1 MTPSSAKPAAAKAE
15 SPRVVPMTPVP
26 PKAASPAADGRMVW
40 LGVGLPNLISFA
52 RLLSAPFGIWLLVIE
67 SYGAAFV
74 LFLLAGLTDALDGYL
89 AKRLDLR
96 SEFGAYLDAVADKL
110 LLASV
115 FVTLGWQGHLPL
127 WIVILVM
134 FRDFI
139 IVGGCVLIPLV
150 GGKLEIRPTLSG
162 KATTAAQVALAIAA
176 LAQLGLGIDDR
187 FLVDFLVWTVAAA
200 TVLSGAHYL
209 VVGMR
214 LVYGA
219 SDGAAG
225 AGR

>member
-1 MTPSSAKPAAAKAE
+1 VTPATASQERPRLAAGVSGPVATAPA
-15 SPRVVPMTPVP
+15 
-26 PKAASPAADGRMVW
+26 PAADGRLVW
-40 LGVGLPNLISFA
+40 LGVGLPNLISLA

-67 SYGAAFV
+67 SYGAAFT
-74 LFLLAGLTDALDGYL
+74 LFLIAGLTDALDGYL

-134 FRDFI
+134 FRDFL
-139 IVGGCVLIPLV
+139 IVGGCVVIPLV
-150 GGKLEIRPTLSG
+150 GGKLTIRPTLSG
-162 KATTAAQVALAIAA
+162 KATTAAQVALAVTA
-176 LAQLGLGIDDR
+176 LARLGLGIDDA
-187 FLVDFLVWTVAAA
+187 LAIEILVWAVAAA
-200 TVLSGAHYL
+200 TVISGAHYI
-209 VVGMR
+209 VVGLR

-219 SDGAAG
+219 G
-225 AGR
+225 AGGGGPAGVER

>member
-1 MTPSSAKPAAAKAE
+1 MTASATPTAPRKDGPRLVAEAGQGAAARPV
-15 SPRVVPMTPVP
+15 SP
-26 PKAASPAADGRMVW
+26 GRLVW

-52 RLLSAPFGIWLLVIE
+52 RLLAAPFGIWLLVIE
-67 SYGAAFV
+67 AYGAAFA
-74 LFLLAGLTDALDGYL
+74 LFLIAGLSDALDGYL
-89 AKRLDLR
+89 AKKLDLR
-96 SEFGAYLDAVADKL
+96 SEFGAYLDAVADKV

-127 WIVILVM
+127 WIVILVA

-150 GGKLEIRPTLSG
+150 GGKLTIRPTWSG
-162 KATTAAQVALAIAA
+162 KATTATQVALAVAA
-176 LAQLGLGIDDR
+176 LAHLGLGIDDR
-187 FLVDFLVWTVAAA
+187 IVIDILVGAAA
-200 TVLSGAHYL
+200 LASVVSGAHYL
-209 VVGMR
+209 IVGSR

-219 SDGAAG
+219 GQGG

>member
-1 MTPSSAKPAAAKAE
+1 MTNLEVKPDR
-15 SPRVVPMTPVP
+15 PRIVSVAPAPV
-26 PKAASPAADGRMVW
+26 KSASPSTDGRLVW

-52 RLLSAPFGIWLLVIE
+52 RLSSAPFGIWLLVIE
-67 SYGAAFV
+67 AYGAAFA

-110 LLASV
+110 LLVSV

-150 GGKLEIRPTLSG
+150 GGKLVIRPTLSG
-162 KATTAAQVALAIAA
+162 KATTAAQVALAVAA

-187 FLVDFLVWTVAAA
+187 IVIDVLVWAVAAA
-200 TVLSGAHYL
+200 TLISGAHYL
-209 VVGMR
+209 VVGLR

-219 SDGAAG
+219 GSTTGP
-225 AGR
+225 GR

>member
-1 MTPSSAKPAAAKAE
+1 MTPTSAKPAPARPD
-15 SPRVVPMTPVP
+15 STRVVSASP
-26 PKAASPAADGRMVW
+26 PPLKAASPTANGRLVW
-40 LGVGLPNLISFA
+40 LGVGLPNIISFA
-52 RLLSAPFGIWLLVIE
+52 RLLSAPFCIWLLVIE
-67 SYGAAFV
+67 AYGAAFV

-127 WIVILVM
+127 WIVILVI

-139 IVGGCVLIPLV
+139 IVGGCMLIHLV
-150 GGKLEIRPTLSG
+150 GGKLVIRPTLSG
-162 KATTAAQVALAIAA
+162 KATAAAQVALAVAG
-176 LAQLGLGIDDR
+176 LAQLWLGIDDR
-187 FLVDFLVWTVAAA
+187 IVIDLLVWTVAAA

-209 VVGMR
+209 VVGLR

-219 SDGAAG
+219 SDGATG
-225 AGR
+225 AGP